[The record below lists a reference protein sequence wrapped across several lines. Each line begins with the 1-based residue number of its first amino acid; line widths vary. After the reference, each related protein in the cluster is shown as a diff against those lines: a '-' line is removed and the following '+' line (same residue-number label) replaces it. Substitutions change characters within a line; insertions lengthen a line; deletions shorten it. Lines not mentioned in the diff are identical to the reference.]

1 MIRYFLMCSV
11 VLNSILLMSVLG
23 IIPFLLYASTLV
35 NMSLGWFV
43 YSLLNRAEDVTEDQ
57 EELFSGFYDLADHL
71 KSVHELE
78 MFYGEPV
85 LQDLIDHTKK
95 VVQDIEDY
103 KKVYD
108 EDNEIEGL
116 TNGEEDVGEEDAS

>member
-1 MIRYFLMCSV
+1 MIKYFAIISG

-23 IIPFLLYASTLV
+23 IVPFLLYLSIIIIIG
-35 NMSLGWFV
+35 LGWFI
-43 YSLLNRAEDVTEDQ
+43 YNLMNRLENVTEDI
-57 EELFSGFYDLADHL
+57 EELFVGFYDLSEHL
-71 KSVHELE
+71 QSIHELE

-103 KKVYD
+103 KALYD
-108 EDNEIEGL
+108 QGVDIEEL
-116 TNGEEDVGEEDAS
+116 TGSEEDAP